1 MLKTIKFYA
10 EVLRLHESQNTFE
23 NQNLNVF
30 LFFTMKKMTYLFT
43 SESVSEWH
51 PDKVCDQISDAIVDA
66 YLAQDSNSK
75 VACETLVTTNKVVLA
90 WEVKSTAHVDVE
102 NVARDVIRRIGYT
115 KNEYW
120 FNADTCDIE
129 VLLHEQSA
137 DISRGVERENV
148 EDQWA
153 GDQWIMFGYACNETD
168 DLMPLTLDLSHKL
181 LRTLAEIRKEKK
193 EMLYLRPDAKS
204 QFTIEYSD
212 DDKPLKI
219 KTIILSTQHDE
230 FASDDEMLAKIR
242 EDVNNIL
249 LPRFVDW
256 LEDKVKAL
264 FNDQIDIQINPTG
277 KFVIWWPNGDT
288 GVTWRKIIVDTYGGK
303 WAHWWGAFSGKDPSK
318 VDRSGAYMARYI
330 AKNLVAAGI
339 ANRVLIQVSYAIWIA
354 KPLSVYVDTYWTSK
368 VSLTDGE
375 IAKKIWALFDLRP
388 YAIEKRFNLRSPIYE
403 ETAAYGHFG
412 RECKVVEK
420 YGKNV
425 ELFPWEKLD
434 SVDLLKKEF
443 GIN

>member
-1 MLKTIKFYA
+1 
-10 EVLRLHESQNTFE
+10 
-23 NQNLNVF
+23 
-30 LFFTMKKMTYLFT
+30 MTYLFT

-66 YLAQDSNSK
+66 YLAQDPHSK

-90 WEVKSTAHVDVE
+90 WEVKSTAHVDVDK
-102 NVARDVIRRIGYT
+102 VARDVIRRIGYT
-115 KNEYW
+115 KDEYW

-137 DISRGVERENV
+137 DISRGVERENA

-153 GDQWIMFGYACNETD
+153 GDQWIMFWYACNETD

-181 LRTLAEIRKEKK
+181 LRILAEIRKEKK

-212 DDKPLKI
+212 DDEPLKI

-230 FASDDEMLAKIR
+230 FAWDDEMLAKIR
-242 EDVNNIL
+242 EDVNNTL

-256 LEDKVKAL
+256 LEEKVQAL
-264 FNDQIDIQINPTG
+264 FNDQIDIQINPTW

-288 GVTWRKIIVDTYGGK
+288 WVTGRKIIVDTYGGK
-303 WAHWWGAFSGKDPSK
+303 WAHWWGAFSWKDPSK
-318 VDRSGAYMARYI
+318 VDRSAAYMVRYM
-330 AKNLVAAGI
+330 AKNLVAAWV
-339 ANRVLIQVSYAIWIA
+339 ADRVLIQVSYAIWIA
-354 KPLSVYVDTYWTSK
+354 KPISVYVDTYWTSK

-375 IAKKIWALFDLRP
+375 IAEKIWALFDLRP
-388 YAIEKRFNLRSPIYE
+388 YAIEKKFNLRFPIYE
-403 ETAAYGHFG
+403 ETAAYGHFW

-443 GIN
+443 GI

>member
-1 MLKTIKFYA
+1 
-10 EVLRLHESQNTFE
+10 
-23 NQNLNVF
+23 
-30 LFFTMKKMTYLFT
+30 MTYLFT

-66 YLAQDSNSK
+66 YLAQDPHSK

-90 WEVKSTAHVDVE
+90 WEVKSTAHVNVE
-102 NVARDVIRRIGYT
+102 KVARDVIRRIGYT
-115 KNEYW
+115 KDEYW

-129 VLLHEQSA
+129 ILLHEQSA
-137 DISRGVERENV
+137 DISRGVERKNA

-153 GDQWIMFGYACNETD
+153 GDQWMMFWYACNETD
-168 DLMPLTLDLSHKL
+168 DYTPLTLDLSHKL

-193 EMLYLRPDAKS
+193 EMLYLRPDAKA

-212 DDKPLKI
+212 DGEPLRI

-230 FASDDEMLAKIR
+230 FAWDEEMLNKIR
-242 EDVNNIL
+242 DDVNNIL
-249 LPRFVDW
+249 LLRFIDW

-264 FNDQIDIQINPTG
+264 FNDHIDIQINPTW

-288 GVTWRKIIVDTYGGK
+288 GVTGRKIIVDTYGGK

-330 AKNLVAAGI
+330 AKNLVSAGI
-339 ANRVLIQVSYAIWIA
+339 AERVLIQISYAIWIA
-354 KPLSVYVDTYWTSK
+354 RPLSVYIDTYWTSK
-368 VSLTDGE
+368 ASLTDGE
-375 IAKKIWALFDLRP
+375 IAEKIWTLFDLRP
-388 YAIEKRFNLRSPIYE
+388 YAIEKKFHLHSPIYE

-412 RECKVVEK
+412 RECKIVEK

-434 SVDLLKKEF
+434 SVELLKKEF
-443 GIN
+443 GLQSQIDLH

>member
-1 MLKTIKFYA
+1 
-10 EVLRLHESQNTFE
+10 
-23 NQNLNVF
+23 
-30 LFFTMKKMTYLFT
+30 MTYLFT

-51 PDKVCDQISDAIVDA
+51 PDKVADQISDAIVDA
-66 YLAQDSNSK
+66 YLAQDPKSK

-102 NVARDVIRRIGYT
+102 KVVRNVIRKIGYT
-115 KNEYW
+115 KDEYW
-120 FNADTCDIE
+120 FNADSCNIE

-137 DISRGVERENV
+137 DISRWVEKENV

-153 GDQWIMFGYACNETD
+153 WDQGMMFWYACNETEN
-168 DLMPLTLDLSHKL
+168 LMPLTLDLSHKL
-181 LRTLAEIRKEKK
+181 LRTLSKIRKEKK

-249 LPRFVDW
+249 LPRFISW
-256 LEDKVKAL
+256 LEDKLQAL
-264 FNDQIDIQINPTG
+264 FDDRIDIQINPTG
-277 KFVIWWPNGDT
+277 KFVIWGPNWDT
-288 GVTWRKIIVDTYGGK
+288 WLTWRKIIVDTYGGK

-318 VDRSGAYMARYI
+318 VDRSWAYVARYI
-330 AKNLVAAGI
+330 AKNLIAAWVASRI
-339 ANRVLIQVSYAIWIA
+339 LIQISYAIWIS
-354 KPLSVYVDTYWTSK
+354 KPLSIYVNTYWTSN
-368 VSLTDGE
+368 VSIKDWE
-375 IAKKIWALFDLRP
+375 IAEKIWKLFDLRP

-403 ETAAYGHFG
+403 DTSAYGHFG
-412 RECKVVEK
+412 RECKIVEK

-434 SVDLLKKEF
+434 SVDILKNEF
-443 GIN
+443 GIK

>member
-1 MLKTIKFYA
+1 
-10 EVLRLHESQNTFE
+10 
-23 NQNLNVF
+23 
-30 LFFTMKKMTYLFT
+30 MTYLFT

-51 PDKVCDQISDAIVDA
+51 PDKVCDQISDGIVDA
-66 YLAQDSNSK
+66 YLAQDVTAK

-102 NVARDVIRRIGYT
+102 KVARDVIHRIGYT
-115 KNEYW
+115 KDEYW
-120 FNADTCDIE
+120 FNADTCNIE

-137 DISRGVERENV
+137 DISRGVERENA

-153 GDQWIMFGYACNETD
+153 GDQWIMFGYACDETD

-230 FASDDEMLAKIR
+230 FAWDEEMLAKIR
-242 EDVNNIL
+242 GDVNNIL

-264 FNDQIDIQINPTG
+264 FNDQIDIQINPTW

-288 GVTWRKIIVDTYGGK
+288 WVTGRKIIVDTYGGK
-303 WAHWWGAFSGKDPSK
+303 WAHWWGAFSGKDSSK
-318 VDRSGAYMARYI
+318 VDRSGAYMARYL
-330 AKNLVAAGI
+330 AKNLVAAWI
-339 ANRVLIQVSYAIWIA
+339 ADRILIQVSYAIWIA
-354 KPLSVYVDTYWTSK
+354 RPLSVYVDTYWTSK
-368 VSLTDGE
+368 VSLTDWE
-375 IAKKIWALFDLRP
+375 IAEKIWALFDLRP

-403 ETAAYGHFG
+403 GTAAYGHFW
-412 RECKVVEK
+412 RECKMVEK

-434 SVDLLKKEF
+434 SVDLLKNKF

>member
-1 MLKTIKFYA
+1 
-10 EVLRLHESQNTFE
+10 
-23 NQNLNVF
+23 
-30 LFFTMKKMTYLFT
+30 MTYLFT

-51 PDKVCDQISDAIVDA
+51 PDKICDQISDAIVDA
-66 YLAQDSNSK
+66 YLAQDSAAK

-90 WEVKSTAHVDVE
+90 WEIKSTAHVDVE
-102 NVARDVIRRIGYT
+102 KVARDVISRIGYT
-115 KNEYW
+115 NDEYW

-137 DISRGVERENV
+137 DISRWVERETA
-148 EDQWA
+148 EEQWA
-153 GDQWIMFGYACNETD
+153 GDQGIMFGYACNETD

-204 QFTIEYSD
+204 QFTIEYSND
-212 DDKPLKI
+212 DEPLKI

-230 FASDDEMLAKIR
+230 FAPDDEMLAKIR

-249 LPRFVDW
+249 LPRFIDW
-256 LEDKVKAL
+256 LEEKIQKL
-264 FNDQIDIQINPTG
+264 FHDQIDIQINPTW
-277 KFVIWWPNGDT
+277 KFVIWGPNWDT
-288 GVTWRKIIVDTYGGK
+288 WVTWRKIIVDTYGGK
-303 WAHWWGAFSGKDPSK
+303 WAHWWGAFSWKDPSK
-318 VDRSGAYMARYI
+318 VDRSGAYMMRYI
-330 AKNLVAAGI
+330 AKNLVAAWVADRI
-339 ANRVLIQVSYAIWIA
+339 LIQVSYAIWIA
-354 KPLSVYVDTYWTSK
+354 KPLSVYVNSFWTSK
-368 VSLTDGE
+368 LSLTDGE
-375 IAKKIWALFDLRP
+375 IAEKIWKLFDLRP

-420 YGKNV
+420 YWKNV

>member
-1 MLKTIKFYA
+1 
-10 EVLRLHESQNTFE
+10 
-23 NQNLNVF
+23 
-30 LFFTMKKMTYLFT
+30 MTYLFT

-66 YLAQDSNSK
+66 YLAQDNTAK
-75 VACETLVTTNKVVLA
+75 VACETLVTTNKLVLA

-102 NVARDVIRRIGYT
+102 KVARDVIHRIGYT
-115 KNEYW
+115 KDEYW

-137 DISRGVERENV
+137 DISRGVERENA

-168 DLMPLTLDLSHKL
+168 DFMPLTLDLSHKL
-181 LRTLAEIRKEKK
+181 LKTLSEIRKEGK
-193 EMLYLRPDAKS
+193 EMAYLRPDAKS
-204 QFTIEYSD
+204 QFTIVYSD
-212 DDKPLKI
+212 DNKPLKI

-230 FASDDEMLAKIR
+230 FAWDEEMLSKIR

-249 LPRFVDW
+249 LPRFIGW
-256 LEDKVKAL
+256 LEEKVQKL
-264 FNDQIDIQINPTG
+264 FHDQIDIQINPTW

-288 GVTWRKIIVDTYGGK
+288 WVTWRKIIIDTYGGR
-303 WAHWWGAFSGKDPSK
+303 WAHWWWAFSGKDPSK
-318 VDRSGAYMARYI
+318 VDRSGTYMARYI
-330 AKNLVAAGI
+330 AKNLVAAWVSD
-339 ANRVLIQVSYAIWIA
+339 RVLIQISYAIGIA
-354 KPLSVYVDTYWTSK
+354 KPISVYVNTYWTSN
-368 VSLTDGE
+368 VSLTDWE
-375 IAKKIWALFDLRP
+375 IAEKIWELFDLRP
-388 YAIEKRFNLRSPIYE
+388 YAIEQKFNLCSPIYE

-412 RECKVVEK
+412 REYKVVEK

-434 SVDLLKKEF
+434 SVDLLKNEF
-443 GIN
+443 GI

>member
-1 MLKTIKFYA
+1 
-10 EVLRLHESQNTFE
+10 
-23 NQNLNVF
+23 
-30 LFFTMKKMTYLFT
+30 MTYLFT

-51 PDKVCDQISDAIVDA
+51 PDKVADQISDWIVDA
-66 YLAQDSNSK
+66 YLAQDPQSK

-102 NVARDVIRRIGYT
+102 KVARDIISKIGYN
-115 KNEYW
+115 KDEYW
-120 FNADTCDIE
+120 FNAGTCDIE
-129 VLLHEQSA
+129 LLLHEQSA
-137 DISRGVERENV
+137 DISRWVERENA

-153 GDQWIMFGYACNETD
+153 GDQWMMFWYACNETD
-168 DLMPLTLDLSHKL
+168 DYMPLTLDLSHKL

-193 EMLYLRPDAKS
+193 EMLYLRPDAKA
-204 QFTIEYSD
+204 QFTIEYWD
-212 DDKPLKI
+212 DNKPLRI

-230 FASDDEMLAKIR
+230 FAWDGEMSDKIH

-249 LPRFVDW
+249 LPRFIDW
-256 LEDKVKAL
+256 LEDKIKAL
-264 FNDQIDIQINPTG
+264 FNDEIDIKINPTW

-318 VDRSGAYMARYI
+318 VDRSWAYMTRYI
-330 AKNLVAAGI
+330 AKNLVAAWVADRI
-339 ANRVLIQVSYAIWIA
+339 LIQISYAIWVA
-354 KPLSVYVDTYWTSK
+354 KPLSIFVDTYWTSNI
-368 VSLTDGE
+368 SITDGK
-375 IAKKIWALFDLRP
+375 IAERIWKLFDLRP
-388 YAIEKRFNLRSPIYE
+388 YAIEKKFNLRSPIYE
-403 ETAAYGHFG
+403 ETAAYGHFW

-420 YGKNV
+420 YGKNI

>member
-1 MLKTIKFYA
+1 
-10 EVLRLHESQNTFE
+10 
-23 NQNLNVF
+23 
-30 LFFTMKKMTYLFT
+30 MTYLFT

-51 PDKVCDQISDAIVDA
+51 PDKICDQISDAIVDA
-66 YLAQDSNSK
+66 YLAQDNAAK

-90 WEVKSTAHVDVE
+90 WEIKSTAHVDVE
-102 NVARDVIRRIGYT
+102 KVARDVISRIGYT
-115 KNEYW
+115 NDEYW

-137 DISRGVERENV
+137 DISRWVEREAA
-148 EDQWA
+148 EEQWA
-153 GDQWIMFGYACNETD
+153 GDQGIMFGYACNETD

-219 KTIILSTQHDE
+219 KTIIISTQHDE
-230 FASDDEMLAKIR
+230 FAPDDEMLAKIR

-249 LPRFVDW
+249 LPRFIDW
-256 LEDKVKAL
+256 LEEKIQKL
-264 FNDQIDIQINPTG
+264 FHDQIDIQINPTW
-277 KFVIWWPNGDT
+277 KFVIWGPNWDT
-288 GVTWRKIIVDTYGGK
+288 WVTWRKIIVDTYGGK
-303 WAHWWGAFSGKDPSK
+303 WAHWWGAFSWKDPSK
-318 VDRSGAYMARYI
+318 VDRSGAYMMRYI
-330 AKNLVAAGI
+330 AKNLVAAWVADRI
-339 ANRVLIQVSYAIWIA
+339 LIQVSYAIWIA
-354 KPLSVYVDTYWTSK
+354 KPLSVYVNSFWTSK
-368 VSLTDGE
+368 LSLTDGE
-375 IAKKIWALFDLRP
+375 IAEKIWKLFDLRP

-412 RECKVVEK
+412 RECNAVEK
-420 YGKNV
+420 YWKNV